1 MQKKNF
7 ETIAVRNQT
16 KRSANREHAVP
27 IYPTSS
33 YVFENAEHA
42 RALFADEQEGTIYSR
57 YSNPNNDEFIEKL
70 CLMEG
75 LPKGMATASGM
86 AAVFTSLGAYLKQG
100 DHLVA
105 ARSLFGSSHQIITQ
119 ILPKWGI
126 NYSYVDGSNPE
137 EWEAAI
143 LPTTKMLF
151 FETPSNPA
159 LDLIDI
165 EAIAS
170 LGKSRNLIVN
180 VDNCFATPYLQTPAT
195 YGVDLIT
202 HSATKFIDGQGRVLG
217 GAILT
222 TEALFPKLKFMCRHS
237 GPTMSPFHGWLLSK
251 SLETLAARMDRHCAN
266 ASELAEDLEGVKGI
280 SFVRYPFLKSHPQ
293 YELARKQMKQGGGIV
308 TIELAGG
315 LERGKKFLDSLKM
328 ISLSSNL
335 GDTRTIA
342 THPASTTHSKL
353 SEEEKQ
359 AVGIT
364 PGMVRISVGLEH
376 KDDVLEDVIQALEQS
391 K

>member
-1 MQKKNF
+1 MKSRKF

-16 KRSANREHAVP
+16 NRSANREHSVP
-27 IYPTSS
+27 VYATSS
-33 YVFENAEHA
+33 YTFESAEHA
-42 RALFADEQEGTIYSR
+42 RALFQEEQEGTIYSR
-57 YSNPNNDEFIEKL
+57 YSNPNNDEFIQKL

-75 LPKGMATASGM
+75 LPLGMATASGM
-86 AAVFTSLGAYLKQG
+86 SAVFASLGAFLKQG

-105 ARSLFGSSHQIITQ
+105 CRSIFGSSHQIITN

-126 NYSYVDGSNPE
+126 TYTYVDGNSIE
-137 EWEAAI
+137 EWEKAI
-143 LPTTKMLF
+143 LPNTKMLF

-159 LDLIDI
+159 LDLFDL

-170 LGKSRNLIVN
+170 LGKSKGLIVN
-180 VDNCFATPYLQTPAT
+180 VDNCFATPYLQTPAK
-195 YGVDLIT
+195 YGVDVVT

-217 GAILT
+217 GAIMSS
-222 TEALFPKLKFMCRHS
+222 EDLFPEVKYFCRHT
-237 GPTMSPFHGWLLSK
+237 GPAMSPFHGWVLSK

-266 ASELAEDLEGVKGI
+266 ALKLAETLDDTKGVN
-280 SFVRYPFLKSHPQ
+280 FVKYPFLKSHPQ
-293 YELARKQMKQGGGIV
+293 YELAKKQMNQGGGMV
-308 TIELAGG
+308 TIELDGG
-315 LERGKKFLDSLKM
+315 LERGKKFLDGLEM
-328 ISLSSNL
+328 ITLSANL
-335 GDTRTIA
+335 GDTRSIA

-353 SEEEKQ
+353 TEEERQ

-376 KDDVLEDVIQALEQS
+376 ADDIIEDVLRSIEKS

>member
-1 MQKKNF
+1 MKKNF
-7 ETIAVRNQT
+7 ETIAVRNQIE
-16 KRSANREHAVP
+16 RSANREHTVP
-27 IYPTSS
+27 IYSTSS

-42 RALFADEQEGTIYSR
+42 RALFAEEEEGTVYSR

-75 LPKGMATASGM
+75 LPQGMATASGM
-86 AAVFTSLGAYLKQG
+86 SAVFTSLGAYLSQG

-105 ARSLFGSSHQIITQ
+105 SRSLFGSSHQIITQ
-119 ILPKWGI
+119 ILPRWGI
-126 NYSYVDGSNPE
+126 THSYVDGGDLE
-137 EWEAAI
+137 AWEAAI
-143 LPTTKMLF
+143 LPNTKMLF

-165 EAIAS
+165 EAVVS
-170 LGKSRNLIVN
+170 LGKSKNLIIN
-180 VDNCFATPYLQTPAT
+180 VDNCFATPYLQTPAE

-217 GAILT
+217 GAVLT
-222 TEALFPKLKFMCRHS
+222 TEELFPKLKFMCRHS
-237 GPTMSPFHGWLLSK
+237 GPAMSPFHGWLLSK
-251 SLETLAARMDRHCAN
+251 SLETLAARMDKHCSN
-266 ASELAEDLEGVKGI
+266 ALKLARSLQEIKDINFVK
-280 SFVRYPFLKSHPQ
+280 YPFLESHPE
-293 YELARKQMKQGGGIV
+293 YELAKKQMKQGGGIV

-315 LERGKKFLDSLKM
+315 LEKGKKFLDSLKM
-328 ISLSSNL
+328 VSLSANL
-335 GDTRTIA
+335 GDTRTII
-342 THPASTTHSKL
+342 THPASTTHNKL
-353 SEEEKQ
+353 SEKERQ

-376 KDDVLEDVIQALEQS
+376 SDDILEDVTQALERS